1 MSFPTI
7 PDVKPTIAISREAS
21 KNLLFASIAFEE
33 LGLSHL
39 INAEAEKIQYVLGTI
54 PEQRTLETAP
64 TMQDLLGINKS
75 VQQTMRHVIQ
85 QELLLQMK
93 LEEVAAIPGGCQ
105 GTKYEFPSAAS
116 SVIASGGFLNDVEIG
131 WFWSAFRGDSVSQQ
145 FAASDVINRAVLDI
159 DVVSNVL
166 QNDAYVTWELV
177 INGTGVGSFTIEEG
191 FTGRVT
197 AEFAFPIV
205 AGPIYQ
211 VELKVV
217 NQVPVG
223 DGSITLAY
231 ASDLAHSITLID
243 CDQTFTELEAPT
255 VALRKSATAKE
266 RSEEYSLELNNRHP
280 E

>member
-1 MSFPTI
+1 MSFPNI
-7 PDVKPTIAISREAS
+7 PDVTPSITVSREAS

-54 PEQRTLETAP
+54 PEQRKLEPAP
-64 TMQDLLGINKS
+64 TMQDLLNVNKS
-75 VQQTMRHVIQ
+75 VQQTMKHVIQ
-85 QELLLQMK
+85 KEMLLQMK
-93 LEEVAAIPGGCQ
+93 LEDVAAISEGCKA
-105 GTKYEFPSAAS
+105 TRYEFPSEESTVIS
-116 SVIASGGFLNDVEIG
+116 SVGFLNGVEVG
-131 WFWSAFRGDSVSQQ
+131 WFWSAARGDSVSQK
-145 FAASDVINRAVLDI
+145 FAANEVINRAVLDI

-166 QNDAYVTWELV
+166 APGAYVEWELV
-177 INGTGVGSFTIEEG
+177 INGTSVGSFTVEDG

-197 AEFAFPIV
+197 ADVVFPV
-205 AGPIYQ
+205 LVGPLYQ

-231 ASDLAHSITLID
+231 ASDLAHSITLMY
-243 CDQTFTELEAPT
+243 CDQISAAAVPT
-255 VALRKSATAKE
+255 VVFREDEASKE
-266 RSEEYSLELNNRHP
+266 MKTDFSLEINNRNP